1 MTCSA
6 NKKDGSPCT
15 LPSNGPD
22 GFCWVH
28 SPANAPARRRGQ
40 SRGGKA
46 KTTRELVQVKDEIRT
61 VIADVRSGAVERG
74 VGAVA
79 FQGYN
84 VLLKA
89 LEAQRKQTELDEVL
103 TRIEALEA
111 KQSEARTR
119 NGSGRRGLTRW

>member
-22 GFCWVH
+22 GLCWVH

-46 KTTRELVQVKDEIRT
+46 KTNRELVQVKDEIRT

-103 TRIEALEA
+103 TRIEALEE
-111 KQSEARTR
+111 KHRQSQPMKGAR
-119 NGSGRRGLTRW
+119 RW